1 MRREGEVEIGRERE
15 LKENTERWNNRS
27 KTDVEDNEV
36 RGKGEENDVEDKK
49 IKGRENEI
57 EEEGEEKRK

>member
-1 MRREGEVEIGRERE
+1 MINYLLETKQDEKGREGEVEIGRERE

-36 RGKGEENDVEDKK
+36 RGKKEENDGVGDKK
-49 IKGRENEI
+49 
-57 EEEGEEKRK
+57 

>member
-1 MRREGEVEIGRERE
+1 M
-15 LKENTERWNNRS
+15 
-27 KTDVEDNEV
+27 EDNEV

-57 EEEGEEKRK
+57 EEEGEKEVAKGIDRKWKRYLIQNT